1 MTNYPAKGMSPWFF
15 SASGKVSIYWRLRG
29 KLSHSSGP
37 NVLATSP
44 LRECVL
50 ILLGPQALS
59 GLASS
64 IWAWCFLLG
73 LGRQSHLPY
82 IGQNGFEASGSQL
95 LGFLQPPSLCHLL
108 VLCTNAL
115 AMIHLVRHK
124 RVKGGREPR
133 VPGLQ
138 WLDKSGGSKIQAN
151 HHHHLAPA
159 LPVPLFLMEIKWMWE
174 EISGLLWAEFI
185 CLFFFSLLALPLPLG
200 SHIFQLLH
208 LLRNNQGT
216 VSSKDIFPF
225 IDYMGSF
232 VLPLPFGYHVSQAE
246 LRTYAMSAHFLRST
260 VAYG

>member
-1 MTNYPAKGMSPWFF
+1 MTNYAAKGMSPWFF

-73 LGRQSHLPY
+73 LGRQSHLPF

-185 CLFFFSLLALPLPLG
+185 CLFFFFLFQPSL
-200 SHIFQLLH
+200 SHWEATFSNYSISSGTTKAQSPQRIFSH
-208 LLRNNQGT
+208 L
-216 VSSKDIFPF
+216 
-225 IDYMGSF
+225 
-232 VLPLPFGYHVSQAE
+232 
-246 LRTYAMSAHFLRST
+246 
-260 VAYG
+260 